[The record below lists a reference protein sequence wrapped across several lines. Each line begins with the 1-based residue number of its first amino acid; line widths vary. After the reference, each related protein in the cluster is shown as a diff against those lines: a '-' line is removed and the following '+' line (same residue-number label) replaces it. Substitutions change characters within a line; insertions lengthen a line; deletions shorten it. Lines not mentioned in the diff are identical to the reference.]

1 MKVLINIEN
10 MHSLNCYECP
20 KEKEKERDD
29 KYG

>member
-20 KEKEKERDD
+20 KEKEKEKEKER
-29 KYG
+29 